1 MTGDDWLLKAFF
13 MTLPFTVM
21 TLIWHD
27 GYLKGALEYTK
38 AMQAEASGVMGRE
51 MYRFKRDSIRE
62 VRRMMAIEEKMKNK
76 PKKKGPL

>member
-38 AMQAEASGVMGRE
+38 AARADSGAVVEKWR
-51 MYRFKRDSIRE
+51 YRFKSDSIRE